1 VTDNITIEVP
11 TAADWDE
18 IYNVI
23 STAFHEDTS
32 EAAAETEA
40 KVYELERGLVA
51 RREGEI
57 VGTGGILTRAMAV
70 PGGTVPTAH
79 VTMIAVA
86 STARRQGVLTRFM
99 RRQFDDAR
107 AAREPIAALWASEGR
122 IYQRFGY
129 GLAATKLALTIES
142 REVELLLPPSSGRL
156 REGSPA
162 ELRESLVKLYD
173 DAYAT
178 RPGWSERAARH
189 WDYRLADLDTWRRGA
204 TTLRAVLHESD
215 HGVDGYAL
223 WRAGNRWTDTGPA
236 GEVKVLET
244 LATTPA
250 AYASLW
256 RYLLTIDLTRTTSA
270 WSVAP
275 DEPLLSAISEPRR
288 LDARLGDALWVRVLD
303 VPAALAA
310 RRYVG
315 EVDVVLEITD
325 AMVAAN
331 TGRWRLRG
339 SATAATCV
347 STVDDPDLSCDI
359 RALGAAYL
367 GGTSLVALAGSGQ
380 VTEHR
385 AGALERAS
393 AAFGWYRAPTS
404 FEVF

>member
-1 VTDNITIEVP
+1 VD
-11 TAADWDE
+11 AAC
-18 IYNVI
+18 
-23 STAFHEDTS
+23 T
-32 EAAAETEA
+32 
-40 KVYELERGLVA
+40 
-51 RREGEI
+51 
-57 VGTGGILTRAMAV
+57 
-70 PGGTVPTAH
+70 
-79 VTMIAVA
+79 
-86 STARRQGVLTRFM
+86 
-99 RRQFDDAR
+99 
-107 AAREPIAALWASEGR
+107 
-122 IYQRFGY
+122 
-129 GLAATKLALTIES
+129 
-142 REVELLLPPSSGRL
+142 LLPPSSGRL

-189 WDYRLADLDTWRRGA
+189 WDYRLADLDTWRRGS

-331 TGRWRLRG
+331 TGRWRLHVLNQDLLHALEFFLIVCVVEG
-339 SATAATCV
+339 SAADVYHVAARQVCADRRRDGV
-347 STVDDPDLSCDI
+347 FQRGQLHRVGDAIDDNRD
-359 RALGAAYL
+359 
-367 GGTSLVALAGSGQ
+367 
-380 VTEHR
+380 
-385 AGALERAS
+385 
-393 AAFGWYRAPTS
+393 
-404 FEVF
+404 

>member
-1 VTDNITIEVP
+1 MSDDITIEVP

-18 IYNVI
+18 ICRVV
-23 STAFHEDTS
+23 STAFHEDAS

-40 KVYELERGLVA
+40 KVFELERGLIA
-51 RREGEI
+51 RRDGEI

-79 VTMIAVA
+79 VTLIAVA

-107 AAREPIAALWASEGR
+107 AAGEPIAALWASEGR

-142 REVELLLPPSSGRL
+142 REVELLLPPASGRL
-156 REGSPA
+156 RAGSPSD
-162 ELRESLVKLYD
+162 LRESLVKLYD

-189 WDYRLADLDTWRRGA
+189 WDYRLADLDAWRRGS
-204 TTLRAVLHESD
+204 TTLRAVVHESD

-236 GEVKVLET
+236 SEVKVLET

-250 AYASLW
+250 AYAALW
-256 RYLLTIDLTRTTSA
+256 RYLLTIDLTRTTHV

-310 RRYVG
+310 RRYVT

-325 AMVAAN
+325 ALVPSNA
-331 TGRWRLRG
+331 GRWRLRG
-339 SATAATCV
+339 SPTGATCV
-347 STVDDPDLSCDI
+347 STVDEPDLSCDI

-367 GGTSLVALAGSGQ
+367 GGTSLVSLAASGQ

-404 FEVF
+404 LEVF